1 MPYYAFKNE
10 NQLFDNWSDCEAAV
24 KGYRNASYRR
34 FATEKEAKAWL
45 SDTPIENESF
55 TYKEDGLSGTIT
67 IIGDSGSLE
76 ATTRDGLV
84 MATDGSF
91 NAKTNTYGGVA
102 LVVDDNLKMTDYLS
116 IHGTNE
122 VYAGSR
128 NVSGEILAF
137 CNTIAYAVKEG
148 ATTLTLIHDYE
159 GIYKLATKGY
169 KKIQSEAMK
178 KGLKALDY
186 AKENG
191 LTTINFIWVNS
202 HKGFPINELA
212 DHYAKKA
219 VGLV

>member
-10 NQLFDNWSDCEAAV
+10 DQLFDNWTDCEAAI
-24 KGYRNASYRR
+24 KGYRNASYRK
-34 FATEKEAKAWL
+34 FTTEKEAKAWL
-45 SDTPIENESF
+45 SDTPIESDNF
-55 TYKEDGLSGTIT
+55 TYKEDGLSGTVT
-67 IIGDSGSLE
+67 IIGDSGDFN
-76 ATTRDGLV
+76 ATTREGLV
-84 MATDGSF
+84 IATDGSF
-91 NAKTNTYGGVA
+91 NAKTKTYGGAA
-102 LVVDDNLKMTDYLS
+102 LIVDDDLKMTDHLI
-116 IHGTNE
+116 IHGNNDI
-122 VYAGSR
+122 YAGSQ

-137 CNTIAYAVKEG
+137 CNAIAYAVNQG
-148 ATTLTLIHDYE
+148 ATTLTVIHDYE

>member
-10 NQLFDNWSDCEAAV
+10 NQLFDNWSDCEMAV
-24 KGYRNASYRR
+24 KGYRNASYRK

-45 SDTPIENESF
+45 TDTPIENNSF
-55 TYKEDGLSGTIT
+55 TYNEDGLSGTVT
-67 IIGDSGSLE
+67 IISESGDLN
-76 ATTRDGLV
+76 ATTREGLV
-84 MATDGSF
+84 IATDGSF
-91 NAKTNTYGGVA
+91 NAKTKTYGGAA
-102 LVVDDNLKMTDYLS
+102 LIVDNDLKMTDHLI
-116 IHGTNE
+116 IHGNND
-122 VYAGSR
+122 VYASSQ

-137 CNTIAYAVKEG
+137 CNAIAYAVKES

-159 GIYKLATKGY
+159 GIYMLATKGY

-178 KGLKALDY
+178 KGLKALEY

>member
-10 NQLFDNWSDCEAAV
+10 NQLFDNWNDCQAAV
-24 KGYRNASYRR
+24 KGYRNASYRKC
-34 FATEKEAKAWL
+34 ATEKEAKAWL
-45 SDTPIENESF
+45 SDAPIESESF
-55 TYKEDGLSGTIT
+55 TYKENGLSGTVT

-76 ATTRDGLV
+76 TTTRNGLV
-84 MATDGSF
+84 IATDGSF
-91 NAKTNTYGGVA
+91 NAKTKTYGGAA
-102 LVVDDNLKMTDYLS
+102 LIVDDDLKMTDHLI
-116 IHGTNE
+116 IHGNNDA
-122 VYAGSR
+122 YASSQ

-137 CNTIAYAVKEG
+137 CNAIAYAVKEN

-159 GIYKLATKGY
+159 GIYMLATKGY

-219 VGLV
+219 VGLI

>member
-10 NQLFDNWSDCEAAV
+10 NQLFDNWIDCETAV
-24 KGYRNASYRR
+24 KGYRNASYRK
-34 FATEKEAKAWL
+34 FTTEKEAKAWL
-45 SDTPIENESF
+45 SDTSIENDSF
-55 TYKEDGLSGTIT
+55 TYTEDGLSGTVT
-67 IIGDSGSLE
+67 IIGNSGDLN
-76 ATTRDGLV
+76 TTTHEGLV
-84 MATDGSF
+84 IATDGSF
-91 NAKTNTYGGVA
+91 NAKTKTYGGAA
-102 LVVDDNLKMTDYLS
+102 LIVDDNLNMTDHLI
-116 IHGTNE
+116 IHGTNDA
-122 VYAGSR
+122 YAGSQ

-137 CNTIAYAVKEG
+137 CNAIAYAVKEG

-186 AKENG
+186 AKANG

-219 VGLV
+219 VGLA

>member
-10 NQLFDNWSDCEAAV
+10 NQLFDNWTDCEAAV
-24 KGYRNASYRR
+24 KGYRNASYRK

-45 SDTPIENESF
+45 SNTPIESDSF
-55 TYKEDGLSGTIT
+55 TYNENELSGTVT
-67 IIGDSGSLE
+67 IIGDSGDLNT
-76 ATTRDGLV
+76 TTREGLV
-84 MATDGSF
+84 IATDGSF
-91 NAKTNTYGGVA
+91 NAKTKTYGGAA
-102 LVVDDNLKMTDYLS
+102 LIVDDDLKMTDHRI
-116 IHGTNE
+116 IHGNNDA
-122 VYAGSR
+122 YAGSQ

-137 CNTIAYAVKEG
+137 CNAIAYAVKEG

-178 KGLKALDY
+178 KGLKALEY

>member
-1 MPYYAFKNE
+1 MPYYAFKNK
-10 NQLFDNWSDCEAAV
+10 NQLFDNWTDCEAAV
-24 KGYRNASYRR
+24 KGYRNASYRK

-45 SDTPIENESF
+45 SDTPIESDSFHYNEN
-55 TYKEDGLSGTIT
+55 GLSGTVT
-67 IIGDSGSLE
+67 IIGDSGDLN

-84 MATDGSF
+84 IATDGSF
-91 NAKTNTYGGVA
+91 NAKTKTYGGAA
-102 LVVDDNLKMTDYLS
+102 LIVDDDLKMTDHLI
-116 IHGTNE
+116 IHGNND
-122 VYAGSR
+122 VYASSQ

-137 CNTIAYAVKEG
+137 CNAIAYAVKEG

-186 AKENG
+186 AKANG

-219 VGLV
+219 VGLA

>member
-10 NQLFDNWSDCEAAV
+10 NQLFDNWTDCEAAV
-24 KGYRNASYRR
+24 KGYRNASYRK
-34 FATEKEAKAWL
+34 FVTEKEAKAWL
-45 SDTPIENESF
+45 SDIPIESDSF
-55 TYKEDGLSGTIT
+55 TYNEDGLSGTVT
-67 IIGDSGSLE
+67 IIGNSGDLD

-84 MATDGSF
+84 IATDGSF
-91 NAKTNTYGGVA
+91 NAKTKTYGGAA
-102 LVVDDNLKMTDYLS
+102 LIVDHDLKMTDHLI
-116 IHGTNE
+116 IHGNNDA
-122 VYAGSR
+122 YAGSQ

-137 CNTIAYAVKEG
+137 CNAIAYAVKKG
-148 ATTLTLIHDYE
+148 ATTLTIIHDYE

-186 AKENG
+186 AKENN

-219 VGLV
+219 VGLI